1 MHRHGHWVIWWDDAT
16 EVLAVENAIV
26 ENIEACH
33 HAISGDESEI
43 PRQATTA
50 MGITEHQGELTR
62 LRRTA
67 ADGPEAM

>member
-1 MHRHGHWVIWWDDAT
+1 MHRHGHWAILWVGTT
-16 EVLAVENAIV
+16 EVLADENAIV

-50 MGITEHQGELTR
+50 MEITEHQGELTR

-67 ADGPEAM
+67 ADGPGAM